1 LNTNSLRY
9 GQIAP
14 QLVRMGYRP
23 IPLYPE
29 SKQPAVNGW
38 PDYHYD
44 QSNLDNRSC
53 PRRQGDNIVF
63 PDFATGVVTGEV
75 LGLDIDVRD
84 AKIVRKLKALADRML
99 GVGPDRV
106 GNPPKFLRVY
116 RTDTPFKKIRSRGF
130 VLPGE
135 KPRAK
140 GYKANAVEVLA
151 DGQQFVTEAIHS
163 KTKQPYRWSVAG
175 GLLVTPVSKL
185 TVVTEAQCREFVI
198 EAETALLEY
207 GAKVHAAKKLS
218 RRAEVRPPLIVTS
231 LPRKLRRELDK
242 DADYQLQGFAAIAAG
257 SHAARDPAACRAALA
272 AIPNDDEDYELWW
285 RVGLACAAALG
296 ESGRKDFNAW
306 SRKSKKHDADGKGY
320 TDRAYSGFLKYVAEG
335 KSQITAGSIFH
346 MAREAGW
353 TRKSSRGVSLRRW
366 QRAFD
371 ARGMHA

>member
-1 LNTNSLRY
+1 MNPNYWRY

-14 QLVRMGYRP
+14 QLLRQGYQP

-38 PDYHYD
+38 PDYRYD

-53 PRRQGDNIVF
+53 PRHDGDTIIF
-63 PDFATGVVTGEV
+63 PDFATGIVTGKV

-84 AKIVRKLKALADRML
+84 TKIVRKLKALADRML
-99 GVGPDRV
+99 GAGPDRV

-116 RTDTPFKKIRSRGF
+116 RTETPFKKIRSRGF

-151 DGQQFVTEAIHS
+151 EGQQFVAEAIHN
-163 KTKQPYRWSVAG
+163 KTGKAYRWSIAG
-175 GLLVTPVSKL
+175 GLLVTPVSSL
-185 TVVTEAQCREFVI
+185 TVCTEAQFREFVI
-198 EAETALLEY
+198 EAERILLKC
-207 GAKVHAAKKLS
+207 GAKVHAAKKVS
-218 RRAEVRPPLIVTS
+218 RRAEVRPPPIVTN
-231 LPRKLRRELDK
+231 LPSKLRRELDK
-242 DADYQLQGFAAIAAG
+242 DADSQYQGFGAIAAT
-257 SHAARDPAACRAALA
+257 SQTARDPVACRAALA
-272 AIPNDDEDYELWW
+272 AIPNRDEDYELWW

-296 ESGRKDFNAW
+296 EPGRKDFIAW
-306 SRKSKKHDADGKGY
+306 SRKSKKHDQDARGY
-320 TDRAYSGFLKYVAEG
+320 TDRAFTGFLKYVAEG

-353 TRKSSRGVSLRRW
+353 TPKTSRGVSLRRW

-371 ARGMHA
+371 ASAVHA

>member
-1 LNTNSLRY
+1 LNPNHWRY

-14 QLVRMGYRP
+14 QLLRKGYQP

-38 PDYHYD
+38 PDYRYD
-44 QSNLDNRSC
+44 QSNLDNRSR
-53 PRRQGDNIVF
+53 PHREGDNIVF
-63 PDFATGVVTGEV
+63 PDFATGIVTGEV
-75 LGLDIDVRD
+75 IGLDIDVRD
-84 AKIVRKLKALADRML
+84 ARVVRRLKLLADRIL
-99 GVGPDRV
+99 GPGPDRV

-116 RTDTPFKKIRSRGF
+116 RTETPFKKIRSRSF
-130 VLPGE
+130 SLPGE
-135 KPRAK
+135 RPRAK
-140 GYKANAVEVLA
+140 GYKPNAVEVLTK
-151 DGQQFVTEAIHS
+151 GQQFVAEAIHNN
-163 KTKQPYRWSVAG
+163 TKKPYRWSVAG
-175 GLLVTPVSKL
+175 GLLVTPVSSL
-185 TVVTEAQCREFVI
+185 TVVTEEQCREFVI
-198 EAETALLEY
+198 EAEVALLEY

-218 RRAEVRPPLIVTS
+218 RRAEVRPPLIVTN
-231 LPRKLRRELDK
+231 LPGKLRRELDN

-296 ESGRKDFNAW
+296 ESGRKDFIAW
-306 SRKSKKHDADGKGY
+306 SSKSKKHDQDAKGY
-320 TDRAYSGFLKYVAEG
+320 TNRAFTGFLKYVAEG

-353 TRKSSRGVSLRRW
+353 TPKSSRGVSLRRW

-371 ARGMHA
+371 ASAVHA

>member
-1 LNTNSLRY
+1 LNPNHWRY

-14 QLVRMGYRP
+14 QLLRKGYQP

-29 SKQPAVNGW
+29 SKQPAVTAW

-44 QSNLDNRSC
+44 QSNLDNRSR
-53 PRRQGDNIVF
+53 PHREGDNIVF
-63 PDFATGVVTGEV
+63 PDFATGIVTGEV
-75 LGLDIDVRD
+75 IGLDIDVRD
-84 AKIVRKLKALADRML
+84 ARVVRRLKLLADRIL
-99 GVGPDRV
+99 GPGPDRV
-106 GNPPKFLRVY
+106 GNPPKFLRAY
-116 RTDTPFKKIRSRGF
+116 RTELQFKKIRSRGF

-140 GYKANAVEVLA
+140 GYKPHAIEVLA
-151 DGQQFVTEAIHS
+151 EGQQFVCEAIHN
-163 KTKQPYRWSVAG
+163 KTGKPYRWSVAG
-175 GLLVTPVSKL
+175 GLLVTPVSSL
-185 TVVTEAQCREFVI
+185 TVCTEAQFREFVS
-198 EAETALLEY
+198 EAERILIDC

-218 RRAEVRPPLIVTS
+218 RRAEVRPPPIVTN
-231 LPRKLRRELDK
+231 LPGKLRRELDK

-272 AIPNDDEDYELWW
+272 SIPNRDEDYELWW

-296 ESGRKDFNAW
+296 EPGRKDFIAW
-306 SRKSKKHDADGKGY
+306 SRKSKKHDQEGKGY
-320 TDRAYSGFLKYVAEG
+320 TDRAYTGFLKYAAQG

-346 MAREAGW
+346 MARKAGW
-353 TRKSSRGVSLRRW
+353 VPRTSRGVSLRRW